1 MNQQDLNFVRIELR
15 RALPDLS
22 GGTKGQLEAFS
33 EHPPADKNA
42 TPRRGIHLVELEGE
56 KGPRFVNSLSA
67 PLYVLETRSRRRPMP
82 PIKDA
87 EFESA
92 PWRRAVSALSEYQ
105 QAWLRYCYGFDL
117 TYKHQIMMCEYVW
130 KTYQKC
136 LGETSL
142 QERVVKKLI
151 GLVWLAGQEIAATRN
166 NETYKDYAG
175 AALAR
180 MVSVDRSTW
189 LRVYSGHWAGLKA
202 AFTQLDE
209 SALVMALEYY
219 ENEEALKVAEM

>member
-15 RALPDLS
+15 RALFDFS
-22 GGTKGQLEAFS
+22 GGTKGQLEAFT
-33 EHPPADKNA
+33 EHPLADKNA
-42 TPRRGIHLVELEGE
+42 TPRRGIHLVELEGD

-67 PLYVLETRSRRRPMP
+67 PLYVQETRSRPRPMP
-82 PIKDA
+82 PIKDV

-92 PWRRAVSALSEYQ
+92 PWRRAVSALSGYQ

-117 TYKHQIMMCEYVW
+117 NYTHQVMMCEYVW
-130 KTYQKC
+130 KAYQKC
-136 LGETSL
+136 LGENSL

-209 SALVMALEYY
+209 SALAMALEYY
-219 ENEEALKVAEM
+219 EDEEALKVGEI

>member
-15 RALPDLS
+15 RALPEIS
-22 GGTKGQLEAFS
+22 GGMKGQLEAFS
-33 EHPPADKNA
+33 EHPPADKKA

-67 PLYVLETRSRRRPMP
+67 SLYVLETRSRRRPMP

-92 PWRRAVSALSEYQ
+92 PWRRSVSALSGYQ

-117 TYKHQIMMCEYVW
+117 SYKHQVMMCEYVW
-130 KTYQKC
+130 NAYQKC

-142 QERVVKKLI
+142 QKRVVKKLV

-209 SALVMALEYY
+209 SALAMALEYY
-219 ENEEALKVAEM
+219 EDEEALKVAEM

>member
-1 MNQQDLNFVRIELR
+1 MNQQNLNFVRVELR
-15 RALPDLS
+15 RALPGLS
-22 GGTKGQLEAFS
+22 GATKGQLEAFS

-42 TPRRGIHLVELEGE
+42 SPRRAVHLVELEGE
-56 KGPRFVNSLSA
+56 KGTRFVNSLAA

-117 TYKHQIMMCEYVW
+117 SYKHQVMMCEHVW
-130 KTYQKC
+130 KAYQKC

-142 QERVVKKLI
+142 QERVVKKLV
-151 GLVWLAGQEIAATRN
+151 GLVWLAGQEIAAARN
-166 NETYKDYAG
+166 NKTYKDYAG

-189 LRVYSGHWAGLKA
+189 LRVYSVHWAGLKA
-202 AFTQLDE
+202 AFMDLDE
-209 SALVMALEYY
+209 HALGAALDLY
-219 ENEEALKVAEM
+219 ESEEVLKVVEM

>member
-1 MNQQDLNFVRIELR
+1 
-15 RALPDLS
+15 
-22 GGTKGQLEAFS
+22 
-33 EHPPADKNA
+33 
-42 TPRRGIHLVELEGE
+42 
-56 KGPRFVNSLSA
+56 
-67 PLYVLETRSRRRPMP
+67 
-82 PIKDA
+82 
-87 EFESA
+87 
-92 PWRRAVSALSEYQ
+92 
-105 QAWLRYCYGFDL
+105 GFDL
-117 TYKHQIMMCEYVW
+117 SYKHQVMMCEYVW

-136 LGETSL
+136 LGDNSL

-202 AFTQLDE
+202 AFIQLDE
-209 SALVMALEYY
+209 SALAMALEYY
-219 ENEEALKVAEM
+219 EEEEALKVAEM

>member
-15 RALPDLS
+15 RALPDQS
-22 GGTKGQLEAFS
+22 GGAKGQLEAFS

-42 TPRRGIHLVELEGE
+42 TPRRGIHLVELEGD
-56 KGPRFVNSLSA
+56 KGPRFVESLSA

-82 PIKDA
+82 LIKDA

-92 PWRRAVSALSEYQ
+92 PWRRAVSALSGYQ

-117 TYKHQIMMCEYVW
+117 SYEHQVMMCEYVW
-130 KTYQKC
+130 NTYQKC
-136 LGETSL
+136 LGENSL

-151 GLVWLAGQEIAATRN
+151 GLVWLAGQEIAAARN

-189 LRVYSGHWAGLKA
+189 LRVYSEHWAGLKA

-209 SALVMALEYY
+209 SALAMALEYY
-219 ENEEALKVAEM
+219 ESEEALKVAKM